1 MIVREDIEKWASLG
15 ESETLELK
23 RSTGARREA
32 AKSLCAML
40 NHRGGMV
47 IFGIEPNGKIVGQRI
62 GDQTIEHLSQTLNE
76 IEPTITPT
84 IDRVALDNASE
95 ALVVKV
101 EAGRNR
107 PYTYRKQ
114 AYRRVGNTDHAMTH
128 HEYAQMLLERMHGEQ
143 RWENQQAYGWS
154 IEDLDDTEIIRT
166 VREAVRRGRLENP
179 GTEDIRELLLGLGLV
194 SRDGDMLRAAPVLF
208 GRSYRLLPDY
218 PQCLLRVA
226 RFRGTNK
233 REFLDNRQFH
243 GNAFELLR
251 RAERFLVES
260 LPVAGRIIPGVFER
274 VDTPLYPPDALREA
288 LANAFCHRDYTIGGG
303 SVAVAIYDDRLEITS
318 TGTLHFGLT
327 TEDLFEPHESVPW
340 NPIIAQVFYR
350 RGIIESWGRGILTMA
365 ELVKEAGLPELEIE
379 EARGCVTVRFRPS
392 RYVPPQR
399 IEHNLSER
407 QREILLLLNSAP
419 NGLAFGQIVSE
430 FSDKSNPR
438 QIRSDLENLRSL
450 GLISSEGRGRG
461 GRWRLL

>member
-1 MIVREDIEKWASLG
+1 M
-15 ESETLELK
+15 LK
-23 RSTGARREA
+23 AC
-32 AKSLCAML
+32 LW
-40 NHRGGMV
+40 
-47 IFGIEPNGKIVGQRI
+47 
-62 GDQTIEHLSQTLNE
+62 
-76 IEPTITPT
+76 
-84 IDRVALDNASE
+84 RVASYPEYSSE
-95 ALVVKV
+95 
-101 EAGRNR
+101 
-107 PYTYRKQ
+107 
-114 AYRRVGNTDHAMTH
+114 
-128 HEYAQMLLERMHGEQ
+128 
-143 RWENQQAYGWS
+143 W
-154 IEDLDDTEIIRT
+154 
-166 VREAVRRGRLENP
+166 
-179 GTEDIRELLLGLGLV
+179 
-194 SRDGDMLRAAPVLF
+194 
-208 GRSYRLLPDY
+208 
-218 PQCLLRVA
+218 
-226 RFRGTNK
+226 
-233 REFLDNRQFH
+233 
-243 GNAFELLR
+243 
-251 RAERFLVES
+251 
-260 LPVAGRIIPGVFER
+260 
-274 VDTPLYPPDALREA
+274 DTPLYPPDALREA